1 MTDKSVDEQ
10 NARYAEGL
18 DALALTGRKYAVTG
32 AASGIGR
39 AIRDDLASRG
49 AQVLGVDRQDCDV
62 VADLGAAQGRAAA
75 IAAIADWCDGEL
87 HGLVTCAGMA
97 GLPGRPAS
105 LLVSVNYFGSVQVIE
120 GLREVLAAGSGAV
133 VAISSNSTTCQPG
146 FSLELVDACLTGEE
160 TAARSVADGGES
172 LVAYPA
178 TKTAI
183 VRWIRRHATKPE
195 WIGEGVRLNA
205 LAPGLVETPLA
216 AEQRND
222 PTIGPLVA
230 MFPLPI
236 GRGGTTGEIAEAA
249 DFLLHNS
256 FCVGTVL
263 LIDGGTEALLRPD
276 AWPALWE
283 I

>member
-1 MTDKSVDEQ
+1 VS
-10 NARYAEGL
+10 GW
-18 DALALTGRKYAVTG
+18 YAVTG
-32 AASGIGR
+32 AASGIGAAVR
-39 AIRDDLASRG
+39 ARLMNAGHRVVGVDLAGSD
-49 AQVLGVDRQDCDV
+49 VD
-62 VADLGAAQGRAAA
+62 ADLATATGRRTAIEAVTAACGGQ
-75 IAAIADWCDGEL
+75 L
-87 HGLVTCAGMA
+87 SGLVTCAGIA

-105 LLVSVNYFGSVQVIE
+105 LLVAVNYFGTVELVE
-120 GLREVLAAGSGAV
+120 GLRPVLAASRGAV

-146 FSLELVDACLTGEE
+146 YSLELVDACLAGDE
-160 TAARSVADGGES
+160 AAAAELADRGES
-172 LVAYPA
+172 LAAYPA

-183 VRWIRRHATKPE
+183 ARWIRRNATTAE
-195 WIGEGVRLNA
+195 WVGAGIRLNA

-236 GRGGTTGEIAEAA
+236 GRGGTTDEIAEAA

-256 FCVGTVL
+256 FCVGTIL

-276 AWPALWE
+276 AWPTRWE
-283 I
+283 T